1 MINYQQAIPELKTIR
16 DMLRWIT
23 SQFNAAELYFGHGT
37 DNAWDEAV
45 SLVLRTLHLPYTHNV
60 HFLDARLTQT
70 ERSTVLELVKRRI
83 EERIPVPYLIQ
94 EAWFAGLA
102 FYVDERVLIP
112 RSPLAELIE
121 QQFIPWLEPER
132 VTHIL
137 DLCTG
142 SGCIAIACAMAFPE
156 AQVDAVEL
164 DPDAIQVARKNILS
178 HDLEQQVQLFSSD
191 LFADLPPKRY
201 DLIVSNPPY
210 VADEEMAILP
220 PEYRTEPVLALRADE
235 QGLAIV
241 QRILR
246 QAADYLTE
254 QGILIVEVGNSEQ
267 ALVVRYPQI
276 PFTWLE
282 FERGGQGVF
291 LLTAEQVKTYQH
303 DFNKGS

>member
-1 MINYQQAIPELKTIR
+1 MRDYQKVVAELTTIR

-45 SLVLRTLHLPYTHNV
+45 SLVLRSLHLSYTNNIQ
-60 HFLDARLTQT
+60 FLDAKLTET
-70 ERSTVLELVKRRI
+70 ERTALLELVKKRI
-83 EERIPVPYLIQ
+83 EDRIPVPYLIN
-94 EAWFAGLA
+94 EAWFAGLP

-121 QQFIPWLEPER
+121 QQFTPWVEPEA
-132 VTHIL
+132 VAHIL

-142 SGCIAIACAMAFPE
+142 SGCIAVACAMAFPE
-156 AQVDAVEL
+156 AIIDAVEL
-164 DPDAIQVARKNILS
+164 DAGAMQVAAKNIRK
-178 HDLEQQVQLFSSD
+178 HGLEQQVKLVSSD
-191 LFADLPPKRY
+191 LFNNLPTKRY
-201 DLIVSNPPY
+201 DIIVSNPPY
-210 VADEEMAILP
+210 VSDEEMASLP
-220 PEYRTEPVLALRADE
+220 PEYCAEPILALRADE

-254 QGILIVEVGNSEQ
+254 QGVLIVEVGNSEQ
-267 ALVVRYPQI
+267 ALIEYYPQI

-282 FERGGQGVF
+282 FELGGQGVF
-291 LLTAEQVKTYQH
+291 LLTAEQVKLYQN
-303 DFNKGS
+303 DF